1 MGIFFKSKR
10 AAKNHSDNNIKIT
23 QANATDIKVGID
35 IIFQFMKE
43 MRDDLKGTLR
53 EVSEEVKRTSKRIN
67 YIEQDV
73 NDLKV
78 RLAVLE
84 NIVNTHTKN
93 GDK

>member
-10 AAKNHSDNNIKIT
+10 SSKNSSDNNIKIT

-43 MRDDLKGTLR
+43 MRDDLKETMRDIG
-53 EVSEEVKRTSKRIN
+53 EEVKRIN
-67 YIEQDV
+67 YIE
-73 NDLKV
+73 NELNELKV

-84 NIVNTHTKN
+84 NNINHKK
-93 GDK
+93 GK

>member
-35 IIFQFMKE
+35 VIFKFMKE
-43 MRDDLKGTLR
+43 MRDDLKETMRDIG
-53 EVSEEVKRTSKRIN
+53 EEVKRTTKRIN
-67 YIEQDV
+67 YIE
-73 NDLKV
+73 NELNELKV

-84 NIVNTHTKN
+84 NTINNKK
-93 GDK
+93 GK

>member
-10 AAKNHSDNNIKIT
+10 SSKNHSDNNIRISNEN
-23 QANATDIKVGID
+23 ANDIKVSID
-35 IIFQFMKE
+35 VIFKFMKE
-43 MRDDLKGTLR
+43 MRDDLKDAMG
-53 EVSEEVKRTSKRIN
+53 EINEEVKRTSKRIK
-67 YIEQDV
+67 YIENDV

-84 NIVNTHTKN
+84 NIVDTHTKN

>member
-23 QANATDIKVGID
+23 QANATDIKVGSD

-43 MRDDLKGTLR
+43 MRDDLKETMRDIG
-53 EVSEEVKRTSKRIN
+53 EEVKRTTKRIN
-67 YIEQDV
+67 YIE
-73 NDLKV
+73 NELNELKV

-84 NIVNTHTKN
+84 NSINHKK
-93 GDK
+93 GK

>member
-35 IIFQFMKE
+35 IIFKFMKE
-43 MRDDLKGTLR
+43 MRDDLKETMRDIG
-53 EVSEEVKRTSKRIN
+53 EEVKRTTKRIN
-67 YIEQDV
+67 YIE
-73 NDLKV
+73 NELNELKV

-84 NIVNTHTKN
+84 NNINHKK
-93 GDK
+93 GK